1 LIVYSKVNKVG
12 VTHIADVKSRVRD
25 LEELAQ
31 KLHEFDDLYNFVD
44 LQLGKLEAQ
53 AQTRLKSLVSSMKD
67 IDAAKVSLLV
77 YYFIYVLLCYKLKA
91 YMETWIYA
99 VKK

>member
-1 LIVYSKVNKVG
+1 MNKVG
-12 VTHIADVKSRVRD
+12 VTLIADVKSRVRD

-53 AQTRLKSLVSSMKD
+53 AQTRLKSLVSSVKD
-67 IDAAKVSLLV
+67 IDAAKVSLISILL
-77 YYFIYVLLCYKLKA
+77 FICTFVLQAKSLHGDMDICS
-91 YMETWIYA
+91 
-99 VKK
+99 KKIIM